1 MEAEDSHVGLVSLL
15 YIMTAMVG
23 GSVWWVVVGGGGVV
37 AFEGTYTY
45 VVPTFTF
52 YRIQS
57 SGQHQQ
63 IKSNNHG
70 GYL

>member
-37 AFEGTYTY
+37 AFEGTYIHLLRLH
-45 VVPTFTF
+45 

-57 SGQHQQ
+57 SGRAAHTTT
-63 IKSNNHG
+63 N
-70 GYL
+70 